1 MGKTNMLKIGDTVRW
16 RGSFGMDAA
25 KDAVVVGICKGAY
38 NGDKDGA
45 EIDEVA
51 WNKLHDS
58 RLYLVNLENG
68 HWAWASQISRK

>member
-16 RGSFGMDAA
+16 KGGFGTAAA
-25 KDAVVVGICKGAY
+25 KDAVVKGISKGAFS
-38 NGDKDGA
+38 GDKDGE
-45 EIDEVA
+45 EIGEVA

-58 RLYLVNLENG
+58 RRYIVSLDNG